1 MARGVKKR
9 NHLYR
14 KIFKGTRKG
23 FKTRGW
29 IKGCKVRTK
38 KCL

>member
-14 KIFKGTRKG
+14 KIFKGTRKS
-23 FKTRGW
+23 FKTWSWFKSRKGR
-29 IKGCKVRTK
+29 IKN
-38 KCL
+38 CL